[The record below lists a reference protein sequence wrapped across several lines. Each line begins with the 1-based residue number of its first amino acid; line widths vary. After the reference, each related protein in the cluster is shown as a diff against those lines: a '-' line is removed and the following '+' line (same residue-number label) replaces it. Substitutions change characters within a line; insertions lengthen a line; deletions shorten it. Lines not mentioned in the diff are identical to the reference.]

1 MQATVSENADQT
13 LQRAINAIG
22 QSDPII
28 KLLQQVKLGRM
39 KPTDVGLRAITDSW
53 LGAYQKVLE
62 TIELERILLVR
73 LDPEPRLAVLVEV
86 GVLTADHQ
94 GAADL
99 RAAFRAAIQRA
110 TT

>member
-1 MQATVSENADQT
+1 MTDSTEQT
-13 LQRAINAIG
+13 LQRAISAIG

-39 KPTDVGLRAITDSW
+39 KATDAGLRAITDSW
-53 LGAYQKVLE
+53 IGAYQKVLE
-62 TIELERILLVR
+62 TIELERGLLVR
-73 LDPEPRLAVLVEV
+73 LDPEPRLAVLAEV
-86 GVLTADHQ
+86 GVLAEAHQ

-99 RAAFRAAIQRA
+99 RATFRAAIQRA